1 MNNITEQFI
10 AESRTFLLS
19 DYLPKVESCLERLTD
34 EEIWWRPNEESNSI
48 GNLLMHLEGSTRN
61 WIISVAGES
70 YSPRNRQQEFDER
83 KHIPKVELLGKL
95 RRTVTEGATILTGID
110 ADQLLQKRP
119 AGSEEVTV
127 LWAIYHAVEH
137 FAMHTGQ
144 IIMLAKMLSKE
155 RIRLS
160 D

>member
-1 MNNITEQFI
+1 MNKIREQFI

-83 KHIPKVELLGKL
+83 KHIPKGELLGKL
-95 RRTVTEGATILTGID
+95 RRTVTEGATILTSID

>member
-1 MNNITEQFI
+1 MNKITEQFI

-95 RRTVTEGATILTGID
+95 RRTVTEGATILTSID

>member
-1 MNNITEQFI
+1 MNKITEQFI
-10 AESRTFLLS
+10 AESRTFLVS

-48 GNLLMHLEGSTRN
+48 GNLLLHLEGSTRN

-95 RRTVTEGATILTGID
+95 RRTVTEGARILTSMD

-127 LWAIYHAVEH
+127 LWAIYHAV
-137 FAMHTGQ
+137 
-144 IIMLAKMLSKE
+144 
-155 RIRLS
+155 
-160 D
+160 

>member
-1 MNNITEQFI
+1 MNKITEQFI

-19 DYLPKVESCLERLTD
+19 NYLPKVESCLERLTD

-95 RRTVTEGATILTGID
+95 RRTVTEGATILTSID

-127 LWAIYHAVEH
+127 LWAIYHAAEH

>member
-1 MNNITEQFI
+1 MNRITEQFI

-48 GNLLMHLEGSTRN
+48 GNLLMHLDGSTRN
-61 WIISVAGES
+61 WIISVASES

-95 RRTVTEGATILTGID
+95 RRTVTEGATILTSID

-119 AGSEEVTV
+119 AASEEVTV